1 MKEWYEV
8 ARKQL
13 VDILNE
19 NVKVSGLEFLEDFV
33 LENRDDYFEDLEFD
47 DVDKFVS
54 DEFDP
59 FQNWLEESSQD
70 SVRVGKNGKW
80 YSINSNEKTS
90 TKLKD
95 SFNLTNEEVRLLEL
109 EALGLHSGKVN
120 EFKAL
125 YQKLV
130 ATNFHELKYKCAFRL
145 AKCAELN
152 RGIHEDEL
160 IQFWENASDAAKA
173 ASLITESC
181 DCKSRAAYHYVR
193 LSNHQAAAM
202 LYEEAFQIVDEHSYG
217 SKMQL
222 LKNARL
228 QYQLFGDHESASK
241 VFKKEKN
248 LEYQEAT
255 KSSKIALF
263 LYRMSSNYG
272 ESPRRVLWNC
282 LLILILSTFFA
293 FALDITVNKNEG
305 ALSFWEQLSRSA
317 YYSVVTFTTL
327 GYGDFYPKTELGHF
341 FASLI
346 ALLGLIYSS
355 LFMVTVVRKYSRT

>member
-193 LSNHQAAAM
+193 P
-202 LYEEAFQIVDEHSYG
+202 VSYTH
-217 SKMQL
+217 L
-222 LKNARL
+222 TL
-228 QYQLFGDHESASK
+228 
-241 VFKKEKN
+241 
-248 LEYQEAT
+248 
-255 KSSKIALF
+255 
-263 LYRMSSNYG
+263 
-272 ESPRRVLWNC
+272 P
-282 LLILILSTFFA
+282 
-293 FALDITVNKNEG
+293 
-305 ALSFWEQLSRSA
+305 
-317 YYSVVTFTTL
+317 TTP
-327 GYGDFYPKTELGHF
+327 Y
-341 FASLI
+341 
-346 ALLGLIYSS
+346 
-355 LFMVTVVRKYSRT
+355 V